1 MNTVATPAA
10 QLRGF
15 LLKYQPKTATQA
27 RRALTKMR
35 ALVPG
40 ATEMVYDNY
49 NALVVGFGPSE
60 RASEAVVSLA
70 IFPKWVTLCFLQNGP
85 RIPDPENLLNG
96 SGNVVRHVRL
106 ASAED
111 LDKPAIKRL
120 IREVLRMAE
129 VPIKRSAKGRMVIK
143 SVSEKQR
150 PRRVSRV

>member
-85 RIPDPENLLNG
+85 RIRIG
-96 SGNVVRHVRL
+96 
-106 ASAED
+106 SAERIGECRPSCAARFGGGSRQARD
-111 LDKPAIKRL
+111 QAL

-129 VPIKRSAKGRMVIK
+129 VPIKRSAKGGW
-143 SVSEKQR
+143 
-150 PRRVSRV
+150 